1 MLSESTE
8 IEVIFQFG
16 WNSIAIVMIDN
27 IPADIA
33 VIGCVLNNRKTVD
46 IFRKPCKLSG
56 ILGFGV
62 FRNGPQLFHIHIR
75 TVDGGRKAVQFVN
88 TLLGGDF
95 LEALDPFFTF
105 DAMILP

>member
-1 MLSESTE
+1 MRTESSE

-27 IPADIA
+27 ISTDIA
-33 VIGCVLNNRKTVD
+33 VIGCVLNNRKAVD
-46 IFRKPCKLSG
+46 VFRKPCELPG
-56 ILGFGV
+56 ILGLGV
-62 FRNGPQLFHIHIR
+62 FRNRPQLFQLHIR
-75 TVDGGRKAVQFVN
+75 AVDGGRKAVQFVN
-88 TLLGGDF
+88 TLLGGDL